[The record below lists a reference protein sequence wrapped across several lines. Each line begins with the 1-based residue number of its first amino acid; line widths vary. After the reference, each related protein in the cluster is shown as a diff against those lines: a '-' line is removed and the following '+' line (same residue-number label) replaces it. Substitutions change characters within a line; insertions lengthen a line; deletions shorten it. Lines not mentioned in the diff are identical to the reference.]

1 MTNDIPPESMDEI
14 IKLIGAGQK
23 LEAVKRYKN
32 LRRTSLLEAK
42 NFIEELTDRLE
53 QESPG
58 ILAAPSELE
67 EISELIY
74 AGQKLEAVKRYRDQR
89 SVSLVD
95 AKQFIEQLTDE
106 LKQKYPDRF
115 STRSTTGCAG
125 LIALMAITLV
135 AATVGL
141 MIICELRP

>member
-1 MTNDIPPESMDEI
+1 MNNDIPPESMVEI
-14 IKLIGAGQK
+14 IELIRDDQK
-23 LEAVKRYKN
+23 LEAVKRYKD

-42 NFIEELTDRLE
+42 NFIEELTERLE
-53 QESPG
+53 QESPE

-67 EISELIY
+67 EIAELIY

-95 AKQFIEQLTDE
+95 AKQFIEQLTDD

-125 LIALMAITLV
+125 LIALVTITLV
-135 AATVGL
+135 ATTAGL
-141 MIICELRP
+141 MMILNLKR

>member
-53 QESPG
+53 QESPEN
-58 ILAAPSELE
+58 LAVPPELE
-67 EISELIY
+67 GISELIY

-135 AATVGL
+135 AATAWL

>member
-1 MTNDIPPESMDEI
+1 VTNDIPSESMDEI
-14 IKLIGAGQK
+14 IKLIRDDQK
-23 LEAVKRYKN
+23 LEAVKRYKE

-89 SVSLVD
+89 STSLVD
-95 AKQFIEQLTDE
+95 AKQFVEQLTDE

-115 STRSTTGCAG
+115 SARSTTGCAG
-125 LIALMAITLV
+125 LIALIAIALV
-135 AATVGL
+135 AATAGL
-141 MIICELRP
+141 MLSFELKP